1 MFVSTGGTP
10 VSRYGGDWTER
21 KLEAL
26 RKYLEAY
33 MTIFTKNQWAKR
45 YHTIYF
51 DAFAG
56 CGYRSKKKRKAP
68 EKKASSECL
77 FLDGIELAEADE
89 FRKGSPAVALSIPN
103 PFGSYVFN
111 DISPSAIRGLEE
123 LRSQFPLLADRIT
136 LMSSEANRSVIDFC
150 ASTDWKKNRA
160 VLFLDPF
167 GMQVEWAT
175 LEKVAITEAIDLWLL
190 FPLGQSVVRMLTKD
204 EAPPDDWATCLTKL
218 FGTDEWRTTFYS
230 RESDQGDLFD
240 TSGPERRCCSLQD
253 IERYFIGRLKSI
265 FKGVVEKPMYLRNSK
280 EVPLFLL
287 CFAAG
292 NERGSMT
299 AIKMASDIMGKL

>member
-218 FGTDEWRTTFYS
+218 FGIDEANDVLQQGERS
-230 RESDQGDLFD
+230 R
-240 TSGPERRCCSLQD
+240 
-253 IERYFIGRLKSI
+253 
-265 FKGVVEKPMYLRNSK
+265 
-280 EVPLFLL
+280 
-287 CFAAG
+287 
-292 NERGSMT
+292 
-299 AIKMASDIMGKL
+299 